1 MGQKGWD
8 EPGSICLE
16 KTQTHRIGL
25 SEKVPK
31 VGREEEKEA
40 HHKSTR
46 MQLVTPRANHAKR
59 KGGNLTGAGTRLPE
73 RGQALYYQ
81 RGRGVVGCQPPT
93 PSVSSPKKQLQEL
106 SLSPRGVGHSGAKPP
121 Y

>member
-1 MGQKGWD
+1 MSLGPSAWRR
-8 EPGSICLE
+8 PRPIGSDFQRKFRRLA
-16 KTQTHRIGL
+16 
-25 SEKVPK
+25 
-31 VGREEEKEA
+31 EEEKEA

-46 MQLVTPRANHAKR
+46 MKLVTPRANHARR
-59 KGGNLTGAGTRLPE
+59 KGGNLTGAGTHLPE

-81 RGRGVVGCQPPT
+81 SGGVVGCQPPT